1 MKVQDYP
8 KTIYVR
14 EIDDET
20 SKNFAKLKKLFSTNS
35 NNEVVKTLINT
46 YGEKA
51 DKLKRSNA
59 KVLEQQRE
67 IERLSSIIKG
77 FQFAQKSLLE
87 IEV

>member
-35 NNEVVKTLINT
+35 NNEVVKT
-46 YGEKA
+46 
-51 DKLKRSNA
+51 RSGA
-59 KVLEQQRE
+59 ATRD
-67 IERLSSIIKG
+67 
-77 FQFAQKSLLE
+77 
-87 IEV
+87 